1 MEKKNIVVKSE
12 KKLNVSYNEFIKKL
26 VESKLDIKEVNKEDI
41 IKLYREEV
49 KLKFNNIKRVYNRN
63 LREENKDK
71 LSNELKRLNISEKEF
86 KEISNKVIELSK
98 EVKINNYI

>member
-86 KEISNKVIELSK
+86 KEISNKVVELSK
-98 EVKINNYI
+98 EIKVSNYI

>member
-71 LSNELKRLNISEKEF
+71 LDGELKRLKMSKEEYISM
-86 KEISNKVIELSK
+86 SNKVVELSK